1 MYIISGDNYKTV
13 ILNSCEDD
21 KFTLFCIRF
30 IFTKES
36 NYLEI
41 KNNLFKAE
49 TNRYLI
55 AVLVQRINFEKN
67 QINNNILIIW
77 IGSE

>member
-21 KFTLFCIRF
+21 TFTLFCIRF
-30 IFTKES
+30 IFSKES
-36 NYLEI
+36 KYLEI

-55 AVLVQRINFEKN
+55 AVLVQRINFEKKSN
-67 QINNNILIIW
+67 KQ
-77 IGSE
+77 